1 MPINFT
7 QRPDPRFY
15 QNIMQFDDGSFTA
28 DQMPLNDVITT
39 RGTTTIV
46 TAGLRNIT
54 KQNINAYAASYI
66 TLWAP
71 PYAQNN
77 ALHVLA
83 TETSGADYDAATAM
97 FQRINNTRDY
107 SNQLCAAVDLMT
119 FDQLVVYTV
128 PTTGWPVA

>member
-1 MPINFT
+1 MPINFA

-28 DQMPLNDVITT
+28 DQMPLDDVVIT
-39 RGTTTIV
+39 RGSQTFV

-54 KQNINAYAASYI
+54 KQNINAYAGSYI
-66 TLWAP
+66 TTFAP

-83 TETSGADYDAATAM
+83 TETSGADYDAAAAM

-107 SNQLCAAVDLMT
+107 SNQLCAAVDTMT

>member
-1 MPINFT
+1 MPINFA

-28 DQMPLNDVITT
+28 DQMPLNDVIIT
-39 RGTTTIV
+39 RGTQTYV

-54 KQNINAYAASYI
+54 KQNINAYAGAYI
-66 TLWAP
+66 TTFAP

-83 TETSGADYDAATAM
+83 TQTSGQEYTDAAAM

-107 SNQLCAAVDLMT
+107 SNQLSAAVDLMT

>member
-1 MPINFT
+1 MPINFA

-28 DQMPLNDVITT
+28 DQMPLDDVVIT
-39 RGTTTIV
+39 RGSKTYV

-54 KQNINAYAASYI
+54 IQNINSYASAYI
-66 TLWAP
+66 TSFAP

-83 TETSGADYDAATAM
+83 TQTSGAEFDAATAM
-97 FQRINNTRDY
+97 FQRINNCRDY
-107 SNQLCAAVDLMT
+107 SNQLSAAVQLMT

>member
-1 MPINFT
+1 MPINFA

-28 DQMPLNDVITT
+28 DQMPLDDVVTT
-39 RGTTTIV
+39 RGSKTIV

-54 KQNINAYAASYI
+54 KQNINAYAAAYI
-66 TLWAP
+66 TSFAP

-77 ALHVLA
+77 ALKVLA
-83 TETSGADYDAATAM
+83 TQTSGSEFTAATAM
-97 FQRINNTRDY
+97 FTRIDNCRAY
-107 SNQLCAAVDLMT
+107 SNQLCAAVDTMT

>member
-1 MPINFT
+1 MPINFA

-28 DQMPLNDVITT
+28 DQMPLNDVVIT
-39 RGTTTIV
+39 RGSQTYV

-66 TLWAP
+66 TTWAP

-83 TETSGADYDAATAM
+83 TQTSGPDYDAATAM

-107 SNQLCAAVDLMT
+107 SNQLCANVDTMT
-119 FDQLVVYTV
+119 FDQLVIYTV
-128 PTTGWPVA
+128 PTTGWPVS